1 MANKPASL
9 SSFLVRKGE
18 AAPSAV
24 SLPHPPNLPPVI
36 TSQPAIASNPVNQ
49 TLEAP
54 PVVAAPLP
62 APMPVVSEAPPPA
75 AAPSPLEASP
85 VVQVAPAPLP
95 SPAPQAPVIQL
106 APPTTLLSEDSVAKQ
121 KAMTVKL
128 DYQRFV
134 MIKQLGLKQNQSS
147 QDIFVEALDDYF
159 RKKGM
164 L

>member
-24 SLPHPPNLPPVI
+24 SLPPPPILPPVV

-49 TLEAP
+49 TIETP

-62 APMPVVSEAPPPA
+62 SSNPVMTEVAPPSA
-75 AAPSPLEASP
+75 ASPLDASP
-85 VVQVAPAPLP
+85 VLALALAPLP